1 MNGGRFLENF
11 REVLN
16 SERILRCLSL
26 NKENIIINFW
36 EGDLTSE
43 NQGCV
48 TVIEDIFDTRT
59 RKIVESVQDK
69 ICAEVTAG
77 YVAKKLIKRLKCE
90 SCKIL
95 PKAGNVDIANG
106 A

>member
-26 NKENIIINFW
+26 NKEKIINFW
-36 EGDLTSE
+36 EEDLTSE
-43 NQGCV
+43 NQECV

-59 RKIVESVQDK
+59 RKNVESVQDK

-77 YVAKKLIKRLKCE
+77 YVAKKLIKLLKCE

-95 PKAGNVDIANG
+95 LKAGNNDIAND